1 MRRLRFGL
9 DAERGRR
16 TTRMG
21 SRAGK
26 IAFIFKLLLT
36 RTRVCCLCRPG
47 SSMIGNADAE
57 AKIIDAIYR
66 GACDPVGLNRA
77 IELIAE
83 YFGSPG
89 VLLGELDQAQP
100 HRSFAFGVHTID
112 ASFFTGYA
120 RCANLDP
127 APRAYAALPVGRA
140 SLSNRMFTEH
150 ERRTSVF
157 VNEFLVPHGLNSSL
171 GSPLLASGGRS
182 AMIGIF
188 QSAHCRNYDDD
199 DIARLERLTPHLT
212 RALQIRRLFL
222 QSEAR
227 GKALESVIDRNE
239 TGMVGLRGDGPAL
252 FVNRAA
258 RAVAAAR
265 DGLGLDRQ
273 GRLVAGGLV
282 RIPRPSGHTP
292 YVVLVSPLPSGNDLF
307 PNSRGGVLFS
317 IHNPARRPM
326 ATEIRVAQLLH
337 IPLGAAKVLQ
347 AILEGVNLKDYADRA
362 GISMNT
368 VRFHLKNAFA
378 GTDTHSQAELV
389 RVALSALNALEPHLP
404 DGTSMSPASS
414 PTARVLR

>member
-1 MRRLRFGL
+1 M
-9 DAERGRR
+9 
-16 TTRMG
+16 TW
-21 SRAGK
+21 
-26 IAFIFKLLLT
+26 
-36 RTRVCCLCRPG
+36 
-47 SSMIGNADAE
+47 NADAE

-66 GACDPVGLNRA
+66 GAVDSAELSRA
-77 IELIAE
+77 IELITA
-83 YFGSPG
+83 YFDSPG
-89 VLLGELDQAQP
+89 VTLGELDQARPERQFVIGT
-100 HRSFAFGVHTID
+100 RTFDDEFFANYMP
-112 ASFFTGYA
+112 YA
-120 RCANLDP
+120 ELDP
-127 APRAYAALPVGRA
+127 GPRAFAALAIGKA
-140 SLSNRMFTEH
+140 SITNRMFSESFL
-150 ERRTSVF
+150 RRNVF
-157 VNEFLVPHGLNSSL
+157 LHGLLRPHGVEASL
-171 GSPLLASGGRS
+171 GSPVLSDSGRFAVIAVHQGINRRS
-182 AMIGIF
+182 
-188 QSAHCRNYDDD
+188 YDDD
-199 DIARLERLTPHLT
+199 DITRLERLTPHLT

-273 GRLVAGGLV
+273 GRLVAADRGAATRLVALQADVARGGAGGLV

-292 YVVLVSPLPSGNDLF
+292 YVVLVSPLPSGDDLF
-307 PNSRGGVLFS
+307 PNSRGGVLFA
-317 IHNPARRPM
+317 IHDPAHRATPTERR
-326 ATEIRVAQLLH
+326 IAQLLH
-337 IPLGAAKVLQ
+337 IPFGAAKVLQ
-347 AILEGVNLKDYADRA
+347 AILEGIDLKDYADRA

-389 RVALSALNALEPHLP
+389 RVALSALNALEPHFP

>member
-1 MRRLRFGL
+1 M
-9 DAERGRR
+9 
-16 TTRMG
+16 
-21 SRAGK
+21 S
-26 IAFIFKLLLT
+26 
-36 RTRVCCLCRPG
+36 
-47 SSMIGNADAE
+47 GNADLE

-66 GACDPVGLNRA
+66 GACDAAELSRA
-77 IELIAE
+77 LVLIAE
-83 YFGSPG
+83 YFESPG

-120 RCANLDP
+120 RCENLDP

-140 SLSNRMFTEH
+140 SLSNRMFTER

-157 VNEFLVPHGLNSSL
+157 VNEFLLPHGLNSSL

-227 GKALESVIDRNE
+227 GNALESIVDRNE
-239 TGMVGLRGDGPAL
+239 TGMIGLRGDGRAL
-252 FVNRAA
+252 FVNAAA

-265 DGLGLDRQ
+265 DGLGLDRH
-273 GRLVAGGLV
+273 GRPMAADRMAAMRLATLQADVAGGGAGGLV
-282 RIPRPSGHTP
+282 RIPRPSGRLP
-292 YVVLVSPLPSGNDLF
+292 YVVLVSPLRSGDDLF
-307 PNSRGGVLFS
+307 PNSHGVLFA
-317 IHNPARRPM
+317 IHDPARRKTP
-326 ATEIRVAQLLH
+326 TEQRIAELLH

-347 AILEGVNLKDYADRA
+347 AILEGVDLKDYADRA

-368 VRFHLKNAFA
+368 VRFHLKNAFS

-389 RVALSALNALEPHLP
+389 RVALYALNALEPHFA
-404 DGTSMSPASS
+404 D
-414 PTARVLR
+414 RK

>member
-1 MRRLRFGL
+1 M
-9 DAERGRR
+9 
-16 TTRMG
+16 T
-21 SRAGK
+21 
-26 IAFIFKLLLT
+26 
-36 RTRVCCLCRPG
+36 
-47 SSMIGNADAE
+47 GNADAE

-120 RCANLDP
+120 RCENLDP

-140 SLSNRMFTEH
+140 SLSNRMFPER

-157 VNEFLVPHGLNSSL
+157 VNEFLLPHGLNSSL

-227 GKALESVIDRNE
+227 GKVLESIVERNE
-239 TGMVGLRGDGPAL
+239 TAMVGLRGDGSPV
-252 FVNRAA
+252 FVNAAA
-258 RAVAAAR
+258 RAIAAAR
-265 DGLGLDRQ
+265 DGIGLNRL
-273 GRLVAGGLV
+273 GRLVVADRAAATRLAGLTADVARIGAGGIV
-282 RIPRPSGHTP
+282 QIPRPSGHRP
-292 YVVLVSPLPSGNDLF
+292 YVVLVSPLPSGDDLF
-307 PNSRGGVLFS
+307 PNSRGGVLFA
-317 IHNPARRPM
+317 IHDPARRETP
-326 ATEIRVAQLLH
+326 TDRRIAQLLH
-337 IPLGAAKVLQ
+337 IPLGAAKVVQ
-347 AILEGVNLKDYADRA
+347 AILEGVDLKDYADRA
-362 GISMNT
+362 GISMHT
-368 VRFHLKNAFA
+368 VRFHLKTAFA
-378 GTDTHSQAELV
+378 RTETRSQAELV
-389 RVALSALNALEPHLP
+389 RNAMSMLNDIGPYFV
-404 DGTSMSPASS
+404 D
-414 PTARVLR
+414 RK

>member
-1 MRRLRFGL
+1 M
-9 DAERGRR
+9 
-16 TTRMG
+16 
-21 SRAGK
+21 S
-26 IAFIFKLLLT
+26 
-36 RTRVCCLCRPG
+36 
-47 SSMIGNADAE
+47 GNADLE

-66 GACDPVGLNRA
+66 GACDAAELSRA
-77 IELIAE
+77 LVLIAE
-83 YFGSPG
+83 YFESPG
-89 VLLGELDQAQP
+89 ALLGELDQAQP

-120 RCANLDP
+120 RCENLDP

-140 SLSNRMFTEH
+140 SLSNRMFTER

-157 VNEFLVPHGLNSSL
+157 VNEFLLPHGLNSSL

-182 AMIGIF
+182 SMIGIF

-227 GKALESVIDRNE
+227 GNAIESIVDRNE
-239 TGMVGLRGDGPAL
+239 TGMIGLRGDGRAL
-252 FVNRAA
+252 FVNAAA

-265 DGLGLDRQ
+265 DGLGLDRH
-273 GRLVAGGLV
+273 GRPMAADRMAAMRLATLQADVAGGGAGGLV
-282 RIPRPSGHTP
+282 RIPRPSGRLP
-292 YVVLVSPLPSGNDLF
+292 YVVLVSPLRSGDDLF
-307 PNSRGGVLFS
+307 PNSHGGVLFA
-317 IHNPARRPM
+317 IHDPARRKTP
-326 ATEIRVAQLLH
+326 TEQRIAELLH
-337 IPLGAAKVLQ
+337 IPLGAARVVQ
-347 AILEGVNLKDYADRA
+347 AILAGQDLKDYADRA

-389 RVALSALNALEPHLP
+389 RVALSALNALEPHFA
-404 DGTSMSPASS
+404 D
-414 PTARVLR
+414 RK

>member
-1 MRRLRFGL
+1 M
-9 DAERGRR
+9 
-16 TTRMG
+16 
-21 SRAGK
+21 S
-26 IAFIFKLLLT
+26 
-36 RTRVCCLCRPG
+36 
-47 SSMIGNADAE
+47 GNADLE

-66 GACDPVGLNRA
+66 GACDAAELSRA
-77 IELIAE
+77 LVLIAE
-83 YFGSPG
+83 YFESPG

-140 SLSNRMFTEH
+140 SLSNRMFTER

-157 VNEFLVPHGLNSSL
+157 VNEFLLPHGLNSSL

-199 DIARLERLTPHLT
+199 DIAHLERLTPHLT

-273 GRLVAGGLV
+273 GRLVAADRAAATRLVALQADVARGGAGGLV
-282 RIPRPSGHTP
+282 RIPRPSGHMP
-292 YVVLVSPLPSGNDLF
+292 YVVLVSPLPSGDDLF
-307 PNSRGGVLFS
+307 PNSRGGVLFA

-326 ATEIRVAQLLH
+326 ATEIRIAQLLH
-337 IPLGAAKVLQ
+337 IPRGAARVVQ
-347 AILEGVNLKDYADRA
+347 AILAGQDLKDYADRA

-389 RVALSALNALEPHLP
+389 RVALSALNALEPHFA
-404 DGTSMSPASS
+404 D
-414 PTARVLR
+414 RK